1 MSLCFERVFL
11 MSTDPI
17 ENEKEYEIIFSSLM
31 RRGRLVPVS
40 LLLGPKVFL
49 NQLMSN
55 LPS

>member
-1 MSLCFERVFL
+1 